1 MFENRKE
8 GSKTGKEFENSKKH
22 VLKQLISKNLEI
34 KKDLY
39 EYSSM

>member
-8 GSKTGKEFENSKKH
+8 GSKTGKEFENSKKD
-22 VLKQLISKNLEI
+22 VLKQLISNLEI